1 MRIEMCLCGQ
11 KLSMP
16 ISTKKWNCIKCGR
29 QWELAEIVEN
39 FTPKEING
47 IGLYN
52 KIKRNRLKV
61 NIDFMDIK
69 S

>member
-1 MRIEMCLCGQ
+1 MIRIERCLCGQ
-11 KLSMP
+11 NLSMP

-39 FTPKEING
+39 FTPREING

-52 KIKRNRLKV
+52 KIKRNRLK
-61 NIDFMDIK
+61 
-69 S
+69 